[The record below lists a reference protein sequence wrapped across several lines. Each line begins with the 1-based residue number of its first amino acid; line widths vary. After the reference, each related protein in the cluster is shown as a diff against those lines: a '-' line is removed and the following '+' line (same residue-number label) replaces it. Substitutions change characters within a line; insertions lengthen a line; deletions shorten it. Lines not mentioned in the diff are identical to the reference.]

1 LPEPVLQVEDLDVT
15 FTTEAGRLRA
25 VRGVSFAL
33 APGEVLALVGES
45 GCGKSATAQSL
56 TGLNRTN
63 RNTTIDGRVLL
74 AGRELLSL
82 PEGEL
87 RRIRGSQIAMVF
99 QDPMTSLNP
108 VRRIGDLIVEGLRA
122 HEPISRKAAHARAVE
137 LLGDVGIAEPE
148 RRLDGFAHQL
158 SGGMRQ
164 RVMIA
169 MALACRPAVLVAD
182 EPTTALDVT
191 IQEQILRLIR
201 TLRDEHGTSVLLI
214 THDLGVVAGLAD
226 RVAVMYAGRIVE
238 QASTTAILTAPRH
251 PYTAGLLAS
260 IPRVDR
266 ARVERLPSI
275 PGQPPSL
282 LLDDDGC
289 AFRAR
294 CAHAHDRCAERPV
307 LVEGL
312 ACWLGAEGAS

>member
-1 LPEPVLQVEDLDVT
+1 MLE
-15 FTTEAGRLRA
+15 
-25 VRGVSFAL
+25 VRGLAKSFA
-33 APGEVLALVGES
+33 PGVKLFDAVDLEVKRGEWVALVGES

-56 TGLNRTN
+56 TGLNRTSA
-63 RNTTIDGRVLL
+63 NTTLDGRVLL
-74 AGRELLSL
+74 AGREILSL
-82 PEGEL
+82 SEREL
-87 RRIRGSQIAMVF
+87 RRIRGAQIAMVF

-122 HEPISRKAAHARAVE
+122 HQSVSRRVARARAAE
-137 LLGDVGIAEPE
+137 LLRGVGIAEPE
-148 RRLDGFAHQL
+148 RRLDAFAHQL

-169 MALACRPAVLVAD
+169 MALACRPSVLVAD

-238 QASTTAILTAPRH
+238 QASTTEILGSPRH

-266 ARVERLPSI
+266 PRVERLPSI

-282 LLDDDGC
+282 LLADDGC
-289 AFRAR
+289 AFRSR
-294 CAHAHDRCAERPV
+294 CPRAHDRCAERPE
-307 LVEGL
+307 LGDGL
-312 ACWLGAEGAS
+312 ACWLGREGAS